1 MKILLLIQRLKI
13 NQNLILLFQYELM
26 FIFQTLRNQL
36 ISNSVIVLYSLQKKV
51 ELYKEKITK
60 IKTIDIKND
69 HCIK

>member
-1 MKILLLIQRLKI
+1 
-13 NQNLILLFQYELM
+13 M

-60 IKTIDIKND
+60 IKTNDIKND